1 VSVRQHLTC
10 RGFTLIELLVVISII
25 ALLIGILVPALSSAR
40 GAARRIKC
48 QTQVRS
54 IGTGV
59 ANYSLSY
66 KDLVPHM
73 SDLRSTS
80 LNTVG
85 TGQFYVW
92 YGDKNGAIGALL
104 DNEYVQWDSLDCT
117 DPADLDGIPFN
128 THFADGGISVIGRNG
143 HHQHDKYVYNS
154 YHFPLTA
161 FGTNS
166 PTVNKWD
173 PLYNYSL
180 NSGDIPFVTE
190 MNFFQGH
197 LADPSAISLPH
208 NNLGFSVGY
217 IDNSVKW
224 YQTEIIDASTAPT
237 SVDDDFWKTVY
248 EN

>member
-1 VSVRQHLTC
+1 MRVCRNGRVSHCLEVSVRQHLTC

-104 DNEYVQWDSLDCT
+104 DNEYEVILREDIAHLTSSVFT
-117 DPADLDGIPFN
+117 SGTIKREVHIVKTKSGGTIPLFIFEVKKPKAN
-128 THFADGGISVIGRNG
+128 
-143 HHQHDKYVYNS
+143 
-154 YHFPLTA
+154 
-161 FGTNS
+161 
-166 PTVNKWD
+166 
-173 PLYNYSL
+173 LYFL
-180 NSGDIPFVTE
+180 
-190 MNFFQGH
+190 
-197 LADPSAISLPH
+197 SA
-208 NNLGFSVGY
+208 GC
-217 IDNSVKW
+217 
-224 YQTEIIDASTAPT
+224 
-237 SVDDDFWKTVY
+237 
-248 EN
+248 